1 MRIRACLR
9 TSILLF
15 VFAFA
20 LRSACAAPADKN
32 SDVRAPIVMEFP
44 DTYSMGELYILK
56 RSASSNDSEPAS
68 KTHSPARGR
77 LRFPPGTRAILE
89 IGFDGSQH
97 MSDLNRLDP
106 NCLFGI
112 NMKRMEI
119 TDDDLK
125 YVARLTGLEHVE
137 LEGTDIS
144 SKGIFIIEPLK
155 KLRFLGADKTLIK
168 GDAMKSIG
176 KHTTLVNLVIGHNSL
191 DDQCYKDLVGLKNV
205 TNLQVDNT
213 HLSDKGL
220 DYIIKMPSLEVIKL
234 SGNNRIGDTSMAK
247 FQNSKVKALNVQSTG
262 VGPRSVPYFLK
273 MPRLKH
279 LKLEGRNFTPAQQK
293 EAKEKL
299 SRVTIQFQGKE
310 RDFPKELFDPLH

>member
-1 MRIRACLR
+1 MRAW
-9 TSILLF
+9 LLLTVDLF
-15 VFAFA
+15 FLFA
-20 LRSACAAPADKN
+20 LAFQSSSAAPAVSN
-32 SDVRAPIVMEFP
+32 SDVRIPIVMDFP
-44 DTYSMGELYILK
+44 TTYSMGELYILK
-56 RSASSNDSEPAS
+56 RSAGSDESDPGSIS
-68 KTHSPARGR
+68 HSPARGR
-77 LRFPPGTRAILE
+77 LRFPPGTRAILKMS
-89 IGFDGSQH
+89 FDGSQH
-97 MSDLNRLDP
+97 MSDLSRLDP

-112 NMKRMEI
+112 NLKRMEI

-125 YVARLTGLEHVE
+125 YVARLTGLEHLE

-144 SKGIFIIEPLK
+144 SKGIFNIEPLK

-176 KHTTLVNLVIGHNSL
+176 KHTMLVNLVIGHNSL
-191 DDQCYKDLVGLKNV
+191 DDECYKDLVGLRNV

-234 SGNNRIGDTSMAK
+234 SGNNRIGDNSMAK

-262 VGPRSVPYFLK
+262 VGPRSLPYFLK

-293 EAKEKL
+293 DAKEKL